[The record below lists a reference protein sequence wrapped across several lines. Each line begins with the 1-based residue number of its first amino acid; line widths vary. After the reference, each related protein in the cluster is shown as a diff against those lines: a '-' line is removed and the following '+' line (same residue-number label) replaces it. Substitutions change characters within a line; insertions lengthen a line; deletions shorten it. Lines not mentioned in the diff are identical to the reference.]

1 MKKELDTSNLEFAS
15 RCVHGGVYK
24 DEQYNSVVTPIY
36 PSSTFYFE
44 GPGQTS
50 GYDYTRTRNP
60 TRVALEENL
69 AGLEGGAGCTATS
82 TGMSAISSALH
93 LLPENAH
100 IVAGNE
106 IYGGTFRLFNSIM
119 PNRAMQVTQVDMSD
133 LAAVE
138 AAIRPETAAIWIE
151 TPSNPLLN
159 LTDIEAV
166 CKIAKQ
172 HQLLTIADN
181 TFLTPLL
188 QRPLEL
194 GADIVVHSTT
204 KYLNGHSDVVGGAII
219 SATSE
224 MAEQVAAMCN
234 ALGTT
239 CSPIDA
245 WLVLRGVKTLSVRMR
260 AHEENGNALAQYL
273 DQRPEIEQVYYP
285 GLTSHPDHQLACR
298 QQKGFGGML
307 SFDISGGEQ
316 RAQDF
321 IAQLSLYSFA
331 ESLGG
336 VESLIEHPASMSH
349 AAMTPEGL
357 VAAGIKPGTI
367 RVSVGIEAISDL
379 IADMEQ
385 AFAAIG

>member
-1 MKKELDTSNLEFAS
+1 VKKELDTSNLEFS
-15 RCVHGGVYK
+15 TRCVHSGVYK
-24 DEQYNSVVTPIY
+24 DEIYNSVVTPIY

-69 AGLEGGAGCTATS
+69 ASLEGGAGCTATS

-100 IVAGNE
+100 IIAGNE
-106 IYGGTFRLFNSIM
+106 IYGGTFRLFHDIM
-119 PNRAMQVTQVDMSD
+119 PKRAMSVTQVDMRD
-133 LAAVE
+133 LEAVRR
-138 AAIRPETAAIWIE
+138 AVRPETRAIWIE

-159 LTDIEAV
+159 LTDVEAV
-166 CKIAKQ
+166 CRMARE
-172 HQLLTIADN
+172 HDLLSIVDN

-194 GADIVVHSTT
+194 GADLVVHSTT
-204 KYLNGHSDVVGGAII
+204 KYLNGHSDVVGGAVIA
-219 SATSE
+219 ATPE
-224 MAEQVAAMCN
+224 LAEQVAAMCN

-239 CSPIDA
+239 CSPYDA
-245 WLVLRGVKTLSVRMR
+245 WLVLRGVKTLSLRMR
-260 AHEENGNALAQYL
+260 AHEENGMALARFL
-273 DQRPEIEQVYYP
+273 DQRAEVERVYYP
-285 GLTSHPDHQLACR
+285 GLESHPDHALAC
-298 QQKGFGGML
+298 QQQSGFGGML
-307 SFDISGGEQ
+307 SFDMKGGED
-316 RAQDF
+316 RAQAF
-321 IAQLSLYSFA
+321 IARLHLYSFA

-349 AAMTPEGL
+349 AAMTPAGL
-357 VAAGIKPGTI
+357 AAAGSGPGTV
-367 RVSVGIEAISDL
+367 RVSAGIEASTDL